1 MAGTEPCKIAA
12 SAIYCARAVLNLSP
26 VWPLN
31 LQRLLGGLP
40 IAAFEHCNTLLLH
53 IYVQSDA
60 AASSEQNFVCQDSAL
75 ATQSSHADSPE
86 PPRKKAK
93 KGQMLLLVGVD
104 AAGETPTVIDEGYV
118 SRTSFVGEET
128 PPTT

>member
-1 MAGTEPCKIAA
+1 MEPCKVAA

-53 IYVQSDA
+53 CYVQSDA
-60 AASSEQNFVCQDSAL
+60 QVSSNFALQDL
-75 ATQSSHADSPE
+75 ATQQKDSPE

-93 KGQMLLLVGVD
+93 KGQQLFEEGGGG
-104 AAGETPTVIDEGYV
+104 GETPSVIDEGYV
-118 SRTSFVGEET
+118 SRTSFVVEET
-128 PPTT
+128 PPTN